1 MDNKFGDS
9 SSLLINLLIYKEC
22 GIKVLLQPRSFQPA
36 PSNGHLSGQTAQ
48 ASETQRQE
56 KAVPKNMNR
65 HSPLPTQTLAPPHIH
80 SPCAGGSKYP
90 ALRLDVGNFSW
101 APSAGHTGQGS
112 RMLSVAHPAMG
123 WSLPRPWGRS
133 ALCSWTARR
142 RDSSVS
148 PALRCLSGP
157 RRGPGCLPRRKRF
170 STREW
175 PSIPPSIR
183 ETPAGQASCL
193 HRSKTRPA
201 WPSRGPCIKGEG
213 AGVLSEEDQGPKGQE
228 TLFLLS

>member
-1 MDNKFGDS
+1 MDNKFSDS

-80 SPCAGGSKYP
+80 SPCAGGSKHP
-90 ALRLDVGNFSW
+90 ALSLDVGNFSW
-101 APSAGHTGQGS
+101 APSARRAGQGS

-142 RDSSVS
+142 RDGGVS

-170 STREW
+170 STRNDQRKCRRN
-175 PSIPPSIR
+175 IMKGKR
-183 ETPAGQASCL
+183 TPQLAVFQRSGFSRASFL
-193 HRSKTRPA
+193 PA
-201 WPSRGPCIKGEG
+201 SLQDQ
-213 AGVLSEEDQGPKGQE
+213 AGVAQQRAVY
-228 TLFLLS
+228 